1 MMAKLGGQAG
11 YGRGHFVENIS
22 AAKTLTSGDSGKLFT
37 ITQSSAFKISLPK
50 AADAGVGWNAKFIIT
65 TSGSYA
71 VTIEPDS
78 TEDTLIGMVVS
89 AAGSEA
95 AEQSAESGV
104 DVLSFI
110 NGAAAGDWVELLCDG
125 SNFYVS
131 GMIHDSDHVTIV

>member
-1 MMAKLGGQAG
+1 MAKLGGQAG
-11 YGRGHFVENIS
+11 YSKGHFVENIS
-22 AAKTLTSGDSGKLFT
+22 AAKTLTTGDSGKVFT
-37 ITQSSAFKISLPK
+37 ITQSSAFAISLPK
-50 AADAGVGWNAKFIIT
+50 AADAGVGWNAKFLIT
-65 TSGSYA
+65 TAGSFA
-71 VTIEPDS
+71 ITIEPDS
-78 TEDTLIGMVVS
+78 TEDTLIGMAVS

-131 GMIHDSDHVTIV
+131 GMIHDSAHVTIV

>member
-1 MMAKLGGQAG
+1 MAKVGGQAG
-11 YGRGHFVENIS
+11 YSKGHFVENIS
-22 AAKTLTSGDSGKLFT
+22 AAKTLTTGDSGKLFT

-65 TSGSYA
+65 TAGSFA

-78 TEDTLIGMVVS
+78 SEDTLIGMVVS
-89 AAGSEA
+89 AAGSESGD
-95 AEQSAESGV
+95 QSAESGV

-110 NGAAAGDWVELLCDG
+110 SGAAAGDWVELMCDG

-131 GMIHDSDHVTIV
+131 GMMHDNNHITIA

>member
-1 MMAKLGGQAG
+1 MAKLGGQAG
-11 YGRGHFVENIS
+11 YGKGHFVENIS
-22 AAKTLTSGDSGKLFT
+22 AAKTLTTGDSGKVFT

-50 AADAGVGWNAKFIIT
+50 ATDAGVGWNAKFLIT
-65 TSGSYA
+65 TAGSFA

-78 TEDTLIGMVVS
+78 SEDTLIGMAVS

-95 AEQSAESGV
+95 AAQSAESGV

-110 NGAAAGDWVELLCDG
+110 SGAAAGDWVELLCDG

-131 GMIHDSDHVTIV
+131 GMIHDSDHVTIS

>member
-1 MMAKLGGQAG
+1 MAKVGGQAG
-11 YGRGHFVENIS
+11 YGKGHFVENIS
-22 AAKTLTSGDSGKLFT
+22 AAKTLTTGDSGKLFT

-65 TSGSYA
+65 TAGSYA

-78 TEDTLIGMVVS
+78 SEDTLIGMVVS
-89 AAGSEA
+89 AAGSESGD
-95 AEQSAESGV
+95 QSAESGV

-110 NGAAAGDWVELLCDG
+110 NGAAPGDWVELMCDG

-131 GMIHDSDHVTIV
+131 GMIHDSAHVTIV

>member
-1 MMAKLGGQAG
+1 MAKLGGQAG
-11 YGRGHFVENIS
+11 YSKGHYVENIS
-22 AAKTLTSGDSGKLFT
+22 AAKTLTTGDSGKLFT

-65 TSGSYA
+65 TAGSYA

-78 TEDTLIGMVVS
+78 SEDTLIGMVVS

-95 AEQSAESGV
+95 GDQSAESGV

-110 NGAAAGDWVELLCDG
+110 SGAAAGDWVELICDG

-131 GMIHDSDHVTIV
+131 GMIHDSAHVTIV